1 MRDTHKMKYDA
12 LNYEVGFDV
21 SDGEDW
27 SAYTYVSANEESEFG
42 ISIWNEDEED
52 ME

>member
-12 LNYEVGFDV
+12 RSYEMGFDV
-21 SDGEDW
+21 SESEDW
-27 SAYTYVSANEESEFG
+27 ETYTYVSANEESEFG
-42 ISIWNEDEED
+42 ISILEDED